1 MPTLTLNFKDKALG
15 DYPLQKGYSL
25 TVGRQRNNDIIIDN
39 LAVSSHHAKI
49 DSVGDG
55 FVLIDLQSKNGSF
68 VNEQQVSS
76 HWLKQG
82 DIINIGKHSLVFCY
96 SEDEEVPDD
105 EADEIEKTM
114 VMDTSQYR
122 SMVNK
127 NKPKEVRPPVS
138 ASRIE
143 TIGILSFLDG
153 GSGKYKCRKSITKI
167 GRHPDSDVVVKGFM
181 VGRTSATISR
191 RPDGFYLS
199 YVSGLSRP
207 KVNEKKVKRE
217 TILNDLDIIEIGTT
231 KLQFFERKPRKSKE
245 KKRSENQ
252 PDPARSQENVK
263 VNPKPVE

>member
-1 MPTLTLNFKDKALG
+1 MPTLGLNFKNKPLR
-15 DYPLQKGYSL
+15 DYPLQKGSSL
-25 TVGRQRNNDIIIDN
+25 TIGRKKNNDVIIDN

-68 VNEQQVSS
+68 VNEKQVSS

-96 SEDEEVPDD
+96 SEDEDAPESGS
-105 EADEIEKTM
+105 DEIEKTM

-127 NKPKEVRPPVS
+127 SRLKVAKPPVS
-138 ASRIE
+138 PKRSE

-153 GSGKYKCRKSITKI
+153 GNGKYICRKSITKL
-167 GRHPDSDVVVKGFM
+167 GKSPDSDVVVKGFM
-181 VGRTSATISR
+181 VGSTSATISR

-199 YVSGLSRP
+199 YVSGMSRP
-207 KVNEKKVKRE
+207 KVNEKKIKQE
-217 TILNDLDIIEIGTT
+217 TILNDLDIIAIGSSR
-231 KLQFFERKPRKSKE
+231 LQFFERRPRKSKE
-245 KKRSENQ
+245 KS
-252 PDPARSQENVK
+252 
-263 VNPKPVE
+263 